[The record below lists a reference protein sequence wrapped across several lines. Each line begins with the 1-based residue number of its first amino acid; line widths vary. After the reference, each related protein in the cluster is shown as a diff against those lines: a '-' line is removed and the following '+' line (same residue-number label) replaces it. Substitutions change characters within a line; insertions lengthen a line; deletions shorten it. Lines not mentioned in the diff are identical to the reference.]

1 MKRRPLASGA
11 RTPSAAR
18 GAARERNVNAAPTRI
33 GAVADIG
40 SNSIHLLVA
49 VTDGRRLGSLTDESI
64 PSELGRLVERREEI
78 GGRATSGVI
87 EALERFHS
95 RALRLGAGSLT
106 VVATEPLRRAK
117 DRSNVVKEIRGRL
130 GLEPIVLEH
139 EEEGLLTVL
148 GLIHPHDRS
157 TPIIVG
163 DIGGGSTEIVRLT
176 PGRSPVAQGF
186 SIGSARLMARVNY
199 ADPPKLREWRALRV
213 HAQTALSA
221 LGGLIAERAHELDFH
236 LAPGCATRTDLV
248 RGEVCDKPTLSLNG
262 PAPSALLHLCNLV
275 QIRCEL
281 RADLSDDLDGDL
293 FALEFKLFAHK
304 VCTVSVRVSFQ
315 GVARWCPR
323 RLSPPQRPASGDERS
338 GVVEIGV
345 EDLHR
350 SLRRAKAPGG
360 GESGRLSRTGE
371 ILQLSLFSHD
381 LRSRHR

>member
-18 GAARERNVNAAPTRI
+18 GAAREHNVNAAPTRI

-95 RALRLGAGSLT
+95 RALKLGARSLT

-117 DRSNVVKEIRGRL
+117 DRSIVVKEIRGRL

-199 ADPPKLREWRALRV
+199 ADPPKLREWRALRD
-213 HAQTALSA
+213 HAQTAFSALPSGDATQLVLVGGTATRLLKLVPETLLSHAVRPTDLRLMGERLASLSSAEISGAFAISERRARLLPAGLAILEALLQQTGVTDLRVDRGGIREGVIVAEA
-221 LGGLIAERAHELDFH
+221 LGGSEWRAALGE
-236 LAPGCATRTDLV
+236 LV
-248 RGEVCDKPTLSLNG
+248 R
-262 PAPSALLHLCNLV
+262 A
-275 QIRCEL
+275 
-281 RADLSDDLDGDL
+281 
-293 FALEFKLFAHK
+293 
-304 VCTVSVRVSFQ
+304 
-315 GVARWCPR
+315 
-323 RLSPPQRPASGDERS
+323 QR
-338 GVVEIGV
+338 
-345 EDLHR
+345 
-350 SLRRAKAPGG
+350 
-360 GESGRLSRTGE
+360 
-371 ILQLSLFSHD
+371 
-381 LRSRHR
+381 